1 MLKRVVSA
9 ALLMLLMAA
18 LITACSSETEKPL
31 PAAAGGALTTAG
43 GALTTPGRP
52 AVLEFGAKTCL
63 PCIQMQKVIAELTA
77 SHGDRV
83 DFRMIYA
90 DEQRHL
96 FPRFRITLIPTQV
109 FVDAQGREVERHIG
123 PLTREEMLA
132 KLKQLNFIQ

>member
-1 MLKRVVSA
+1 MPKRVVA
-9 ALLMLLMAA
+9 ATLMVLLGAA
-18 LITACSSETEKPL
+18 LIAACSSETEKSP
-31 PAAAGGALTTAG
+31 PASAG

-63 PCIQMQKVIAELTA
+63 PCIQMQKVFAELTA

-109 FVDAQGREVERHIG
+109 FVDAQGREVKRHIG

-132 KLKQLNFIQ
+132 KLKQLNFIP

>member
-1 MLKRVVSA
+1 MVKRMTTTTIS
-9 ALLMLLMAA
+9 LLLVALLMAA
-18 LITACSSETEKPL
+18 CGSETERQP
-31 PAAAGGALTTAG
+31 PAAAG

-52 AVLEFGAKTCL
+52 AVLEFGAKTCP
-63 PCIQMQKVIAELTA
+63 PCIQMQQVIADLTA

-123 PLTREEMLA
+123 PLTREELLA
-132 KLKQLNFIQ
+132 KLRQLNFIQ